1 MPLLPRPAAPRSP
14 PCVPQMPLP
23 SHTGRILVED
33 QGTADELFQLAKAA
47 SNAKDF
53 AARLQ
58 QAGLMLDDASSGS
71 GSSSGG
77 SSNSAVSTGGSK
89 ASTGSGKAGTDKA
102 DGAKGGG
109 KLKVPLLSRDL
120 ARSHARDG
128 IIIVTWANYHFFDFV
143 LNWVRCRGVRCMPGL
158 CVCVCVLCW
167 CRCCWCVCCNG

>member
-1 MPLLPRPAAPRSP
+1 
-14 PCVPQMPLP
+14 MPLP